1 MRDEVLNAAPR
12 KPGATAARRSKQQTA
27 QNVGVTRRFYLA
39 LLATLS
45 CVAMAPCFPPSHAQ
59 AAGATTRIPTVTR
72 LVKQFFEL
80 ETTLNEKLAANDAA
94 ALDTLIDA
102 DFEAR
107 SAVNPGTPI
116 PRADWVRAASGQ
128 PERPRIDQMAVH
140 DFGNIAI
147 VSFTSSAGAKAATRD
162 ASRMIVDCWK
172 RSGERWLLVVRYES
186 TATATRPPPGDRKPT
201 GRS

>member
-1 MRDEVLNAAPR
+1 M
-12 KPGATAARRSKQQTA
+12 KS
-27 QNVGVTRRFYLA
+27 RFYPIA
-39 LLATLS
+39 LATVL
-45 CVAMAPCFPPSHAQ
+45 VAVIPLHPNP
-59 AAGATTRIPTVTR
+59 AGAQPSGTPARIPTVTR

-80 ETTLNEKLAANDAA
+80 ERTLNEKLAANETA

-116 PRADWVRAASGQ
+116 PRTEWLRAASGQ

-147 VSFTSSAGAKAATRD
+147 VSFTQSGRPKAATRD